1 MELQVKPSGLTATDV
16 SNGNVDI
23 DVSIYRIS
31 YCSADATFDRVI
43 AFIATNKNETLECH
57 AFLTSKRKIAQAAA
71 LTISQAFTIAFEK
84 WQESKSKSKSD
95 FNSNNGSLGNEAVLI
110 DLFSEPQ
117 KAQNTESSYQ
127 PSISKPPNSSCNS
140 AVIQSSNNFKERF
153 DDEDDLDESFFSLAK
168 SRAESNGRSID
179 GSHLLP
185 NNVTESDFDPKDLN
199 TYLSSDDRND
209 RDDQFFSSDS
219 PDDLFNL

>member
-1 MELQVKPSGLTATDV
+1 MATDV

-31 YCSADATFDRVI
+31 YCSADATFERVV

-84 WQESKSKSKSD
+84 WQESKSDLKSKSKPD
-95 FNSNNGSLGNEAVLI
+95 VNSNSGFSNNEAALI
-110 DLFSEPQ
+110 DLSSEPPETPVNVDAPPETTPNIQ
-117 KAQNTESSYQ
+117 KPLKQT
-127 PSISKPPNSSCNS
+127 SKSKGT
-140 AVIQSSNNFKERF
+140 NNFKERF
-153 DDEDDLDESFFSLAK
+153 DEDDDLDASFFMLAK
-168 SRAESNGRSID
+168 SRAETNGSSASGVD
-179 GSHLLP
+179 LLP
-185 NNVTESDFDPKDLN
+185 NNVTKGDFDPHDLN
-199 TYLSSDDRND
+199 NFLSSNDSHDKDDV
-209 RDDQFFSSDS
+209 FFSSDT

>member
-1 MELQVKPSGLTATDV
+1 MKPSGLTATDV
-16 SNGNVDI
+16 SNGTVDI

-95 FNSNNGSLGNEAVLI
+95 VNSNNGPSSNEALI
-110 DLFSEPQ
+110 DLFTEPQ
-117 KAQNTESSYQ
+117 NTQIKEPPSQ
-127 PSISKPPNSSCNS
+127 PLISKPSNPPDNL
-140 AVIQSSNNFKERF
+140 AVIPSKSSNNFKERF
-153 DDEDDLDESFFSLAK
+153 DDEDDLDESFFKLAK
-168 SRAESNGRSID
+168 SRAESNGQLED

-199 TYLSSDDRND
+199 TYLSSNDKNDKDDP
-209 RDDQFFSSDS
+209 FFSSDS